1 MLSYNN
7 DFIIFKSKGKL
18 MFPFLFMKNIIIYIF
33 ISFAYILL
41 VLLDKKIIQT
51 DSKIFDFLAKDYPSS
66 VVQNYMESQKKWWWV
81 SYVTTPV
88 LIGIKVLLVAFCLN
102 FVKIIS
108 EKLEDV
114 KFRDILTVVLI
125 AEFVFVIAGFY
136 KFFNFYLIDTD
147 YTLETLQTYYPL
159 SLINYKEAISTE
171 KWLAYPLQLANVFEL
186 MYWGV
191 LAWGIWQLADKK
203 ISYQRSLG
211 YVALTYGVGLLF
223 WVGVVCFLILS
234 VSY

>member
-1 MLSYNN
+1 MRNLTLFF
-7 DFIIFKSKGKL
+7 FICL
-18 MFPFLFMKNIIIYIF
+18 FLI
-33 ISFAYILL
+33 ILL
-41 VLLDKKIIQT
+41 FLDKTYIST
-51 DSKIFDFLAKDYPSS
+51 DSKIFDFLAKDYPSEF
-66 VVQNYMESQKKWWWV
+66 VRNYMESQKKWWWV
-81 SYVTTPV
+81 SYAITPV

-108 EKLEDV
+108 EKLEQV
-114 KFRDILTVVLI
+114 KFRDILTIVLM

-159 SLINYKEAISTE
+159 SLINFKEAISTE
-171 KWLAYPLQLANVFEL
+171 KWLAYPLQLCNLFEL
-186 MYWGV
+186 IYWGI

-211 YVALTYGVGLLF
+211 YVALTYGIGLLF

>member
-1 MLSYNN
+1 
-7 DFIIFKSKGKL
+7 
-18 MFPFLFMKNIIIYIF
+18 MKNA
-33 ISFAYILL
+33 SLLLL
-41 VLLDKKIIQT
+41 VIFFSLILIYLDKTYITT

-66 VVQNYMESQKKWWWV
+66 VVQNYMDSQKKWWWV

-136 KFFNFYLIDTD
+136 KFFNFYLIETD

-159 SLINYKEAISTE
+159 SLINFKDAISTE
-171 KWLAYPLQLANVFEL
+171 KWLAYPLQLCNVFEL
-186 MYWGV
+186 FYWGI
-191 LAWGIWQLADKK
+191 LAWGIWELADKK
-203 ISYQRSLG
+203 ISYIKSLG
-211 YVALTYGVGLLF
+211 YVALTYGIGLLF

>member
-1 MLSYNN
+1 MRNLTLFF
-7 DFIIFKSKGKL
+7 FICL
-18 MFPFLFMKNIIIYIF
+18 FLI
-33 ISFAYILL
+33 ILL
-41 VLLDKKIIQT
+41 FLDKTYIST

-81 SYVTTPV
+81 SYAVTPV

-102 FVKIIS
+102 FVKILS
-108 EKLEDV
+108 EKLEQV
-114 KFRDILTVVLI
+114 KFRDILTIVLM

-159 SLINYKEAISTE
+159 SLINFKEAISTE
-171 KWLAYPLQLANVFEL
+171 KWLAYPLQLCNLFEL
-186 MYWGV
+186 IYWGI

-211 YVALTYGVGLLF
+211 YVALTYGIGLLF

>member
-1 MLSYNN
+1 
-7 DFIIFKSKGKL
+7 
-18 MFPFLFMKNIIIYIF
+18 MKNFGLFLIITLVYFISIF
-33 ISFAYILL
+33 IDVNFIN
-41 VLLDKKIIQT
+41 T
-51 DSKIFDFLAKDYPSS
+51 DAKIFDFLAKDYPNS

-81 SYVTTPV
+81 SYAITPV

-108 EKLEDV
+108 DKAEKI
-114 KFRDILTVVLI
+114 KFSDLLFVVLI
-125 AEFVFVIAGFY
+125 AEFVFIIAGLY

-159 SLINYKEAISTE
+159 SLINFKESISTE
-171 KWLAYPLQLANVFEL
+171 KWLAYPLQLVNLFEL
-186 MYWGV
+186 LYWGI
-191 LAWGIWQLADKK
+191 LAWGVWELLDRK
-203 ISYQRSLG
+203 ISLPKSFGL
-211 YVALTYGVGLLF
+211 VALTYGIGLLF

>member
-1 MLSYNN
+1 MKN
-7 DFIIFKSKGKL
+7 
-18 MFPFLFMKNIIIYIF
+18 FLFYIAL
-33 ISFAYILL
+33 ISIYILL
-41 VLLDKKIIQT
+41 IILNRIYIQT
-51 DSKIFDFLAKDYPSS
+51 DSKMFDFLAKDYPSS

-81 SYVTTPV
+81 SYAVTPV

-108 EKLEDV
+108 EKLENV
-114 KFRDILTVVLI
+114 KFRDILFVVLI

-136 KFFNFYLIDTD
+136 KFFNFYLVDTD

-159 SLINYKEAISTE
+159 SLINFKEAISTE
-171 KWLAYPLQLANVFEL
+171 KWLAYPLQLCNLFEL

-191 LAWGIWQLADKK
+191 LAWGIWELADKK
-203 ISYQRSLG
+203 ISYIKSLG
-211 YVALTYGVGLLF
+211 YVALTYGISLLF
-223 WVGVVCFLILS
+223 WVGVLCFLILS

>member
-1 MLSYNN
+1 MRNY
-7 DFIIFKSKGKL
+7 
-18 MFPFLFMKNIIIYIF
+18 FLCILCISIYF
-33 ISFAYILL
+33 FL
-41 VLLDKKIIQT
+41 VYLDKSYIST

-125 AEFVFVIAGFY
+125 AEFVFIIAGFY

-171 KWLAYPLQLANVFEL
+171 KWLAYPLQLLNVFEL

>member
-1 MLSYNN
+1 
-7 DFIIFKSKGKL
+7 
-18 MFPFLFMKNIIIYIF
+18 MKNYILFLIF
-33 ISFAYILL
+33 ISYFILIFL
-41 VLLDKKIIQT
+41 EKKYIQT
-51 DSKIFDFLAKDYPSS
+51 DSKIFDFLSKDYPSS

-114 KFRDILTVVLI
+114 QFRDILTVVLI
-125 AEFVFVIAGFY
+125 AEFVFIIAGFY

-171 KWLAYPLQLANVFEL
+171 KWLAYPLQLLNVFEI

-191 LAWGIWQLADKK
+191 LAWGIWQLVDKK

-211 YVALTYGVGLLF
+211 YVALTYGIGLLF

>member
-1 MLSYNN
+1 MIKNN
-7 DFIIFKSKGKL
+7 F
-18 MFPFLFMKNIIIYIF
+18 YIF
-33 ISFAYILL
+33 LIVLFAHIFILYFTSYFL
-41 VLLDKKIIQT
+41 EINSKII
-51 DSKIFDFLAKDYPSS
+51 DFLAKDYPSS
-66 VVQNYMESQKKWWWV
+66 VVQNYIESQKKWWWV
-81 SYVTTPV
+81 SYAVTPV

-125 AEFVFVIAGFY
+125 AEFVFIIAGFY

-171 KWLAYPLQLANVFEL
+171 KWLAYPLQLANIFEI

-211 YVALTYGVGLLF
+211 YVALTYGIGLLF

>member
-1 MLSYNN
+1 MKNASLLLLV
-7 DFIIFKSKGKL
+7 IIFSL
-18 MFPFLFMKNIIIYIF
+18 ILIYLDN
-33 ISFAYILL
+33 AYI
-41 VLLDKKIIQT
+41 T
-51 DSKIFDFLAKDYPSS
+51 TSSKIFDFLAKDYPSS

-81 SYVTTPV
+81 SYAVTPV

-108 EKLEDV
+108 EKLEQV

-125 AEFVFVIAGFY
+125 AEFVFIIAGFY

>member
-1 MLSYNN
+1 
-7 DFIIFKSKGKL
+7 
-18 MFPFLFMKNIIIYIF
+18 MKNA
-33 ISFAYILL
+33 SLLLL
-41 VLLDKKIIQT
+41 VIFFSLILIYLDKTYITT

-125 AEFVFVIAGFY
+125 AEFVFIIAGFY

-171 KWLAYPLQLANVFEL
+171 KWLAYPLQLLNVFEL

>member
-1 MLSYNN
+1 MNKNNLLLSLT
-7 DFIIFKSKGKL
+7 IIFFYLILTFVDKT
-18 MFPFLFMKNIIIYIF
+18 F
-33 ISFAYILL
+33 IVSE
-41 VLLDKKIIQT
+41 
-51 DSKIFDFLAKDYPSS
+51 SKIFDYLANKYPSS

-114 KFRDILTVVLI
+114 QFRDILTVVLI
-125 AEFVFVIAGFY
+125 AEFVFIIAGFY

-211 YVALTYGVGLLF
+211 YVALTYGIGLLF

>member
-1 MLSYNN
+1 MRNLTLFF
-7 DFIIFKSKGKL
+7 FICL
-18 MFPFLFMKNIIIYIF
+18 FLI
-33 ISFAYILL
+33 ILL
-41 VLLDKKIIQT
+41 FLDKTYIST
-51 DSKIFDFLAKDYPSS
+51 DSKIFDFLAKDYPSEF
-66 VVQNYMESQKKWWWV
+66 VRNYMESQKKWWWV
-81 SYVTTPV
+81 SYAITPV

-114 KFRDILTVVLI
+114 QFRDILTVVLI
-125 AEFVFVIAGFY
+125 AEFVFIIAGFY

-171 KWLAYPLQLANVFEL
+171 KWLAYPLQLCNLFEVI
-186 MYWGV
+186 YWGF
-191 LAWGIWQLADKK
+191 LAWGIWELADKK
-203 ISYQRSLG
+203 ISYFKSFG
-211 YVALTYGVGLLF
+211 YVALIYGIGLLF

>member
-1 MLSYNN
+1 
-7 DFIIFKSKGKL
+7 
-18 MFPFLFMKNIIIYIF
+18 MKNSVQTVTIVF
-33 ISFAYILL
+33 FLNFLL
-41 VLLDKKIIQT
+41 VYISKNGLDTQE
-51 DSKIFDFLAKDYPSS
+51 KIFDFLAKDYPSS

-81 SYVTTPV
+81 SYAVTPV

-171 KWLAYPLQLANVFEL
+171 KWLAYPLQLVNVFEL

-191 LAWGIWQLADKK
+191 LAWGIWQLADNK
-203 ISYQRSLG
+203 ISYLRSFG
-211 YVALTYGVGLLF
+211 YVALTYGIGLLF

>member
-1 MLSYNN
+1 MIKNN
-7 DFIIFKSKGKL
+7 F
-18 MFPFLFMKNIIIYIF
+18 YIF
-33 ISFAYILL
+33 LIVLFAHIFILYFTSYFL
-41 VLLDKKIIQT
+41 EINSKII
-51 DSKIFDFLAKDYPSS
+51 DFLAKDYPSS
-66 VVQNYMESQKKWWWV
+66 VVQNYIESQKKWWWV

-108 EKLEDV
+108 EKLENV

-125 AEFVFVIAGFY
+125 AEFVFIIAGFY
-136 KFFNFYLIDTD
+136 KFFNFYLVETD

>member
-1 MLSYNN
+1 MIKNN
-7 DFIIFKSKGKL
+7 F
-18 MFPFLFMKNIIIYIF
+18 YIF
-33 ISFAYILL
+33 LIVLFAHIFILYFTSYFL
-41 VLLDKKIIQT
+41 EIN
-51 DSKIFDFLAKDYPSS
+51 SKIFDFLAKDYPSS
-66 VVQNYMESQKKWWWV
+66 VVQNYIESQKKWWWV
-81 SYVTTPV
+81 SYAVTPV

-171 KWLAYPLQLANVFEL
+171 KWLAYPLQLLNVFEL

>member
-1 MLSYNN
+1 MRIN
-7 DFIIFKSKGKL
+7 
-18 MFPFLFMKNIIIYIF
+18 FLIF
-33 ISFAYILL
+33 ISLIFINLL
-41 VLLDKKIIQT
+41 LFYLESNFIRT
-51 DSKIFDFLAKDYPSS
+51 DSKVFDFLAKDYPSS

-81 SYVTTPV
+81 SYAVTPV

-108 EKLEDV
+108 EKLENV

-125 AEFVFVIAGFY
+125 AEFVFIIAGFY
-136 KFFNFYLIDTD
+136 KFFNFYLIETD

-171 KWLAYPLQLANVFEL
+171 KWLAYPLQLLNVFEI

-191 LAWGIWQLADKK
+191 LAWGIWQLVDKK

-211 YVALTYGVGLLF
+211 YVALTYGIGLLF

>member
-1 MLSYNN
+1 
-7 DFIIFKSKGKL
+7 
-18 MFPFLFMKNIIIYIF
+18 MKNA
-33 ISFAYILL
+33 SLLLL
-41 VLLDKKIIQT
+41 VIFFSLILIYLDKTYITT

-66 VVQNYMESQKKWWWV
+66 VVQNYMDSQKKWWWV

-125 AEFVFVIAGFY
+125 AEFVFIIAGFY

-171 KWLAYPLQLANVFEL
+171 KWLAYPLQLLNVFEL

>member
-1 MLSYNN
+1 
-7 DFIIFKSKGKL
+7 
-18 MFPFLFMKNIIIYIF
+18 MKNA
-33 ISFAYILL
+33 SLLLL
-41 VLLDKKIIQT
+41 VIFFSLILIYLDKTYITT

-66 VVQNYMESQKKWWWV
+66 VVQNYMDSQKKWWWV

-125 AEFVFVIAGFY
+125 AEFVFIIAGFY

-159 SLINYKEAISTE
+159 SLINYNEAISTE
-171 KWLAYPLQLANVFEL
+171 KWLAYPLQLVNVFEL

-191 LAWGIWQLADKK
+191 LAWGIWQLADNK
-203 ISYQRSLG
+203 ISYLRSFG
-211 YVALTYGVGLLF
+211 YVALTYGIGLLF

>member
-1 MLSYNN
+1 MRIN
-7 DFIIFKSKGKL
+7 
-18 MFPFLFMKNIIIYIF
+18 FLIF
-33 ISFAYILL
+33 ISLIFINLL
-41 VLLDKKIIQT
+41 LFYLESNFIRT
-51 DSKIFDFLAKDYPSS
+51 DSKVFDFLAKDYPSS

-114 KFRDILTVVLI
+114 QFRDILTVVLI
-125 AEFVFVIAGFY
+125 AEFVFIIAGFY

-171 KWLAYPLQLANVFEL
+171 KWLAYPLQLLNVFEL

-191 LAWGIWQLADKK
+191 LAWGIWQLVDKK
-203 ISYQRSLG
+203 ISYQGSLG
-211 YVALTYGVGLLF
+211 YVALTYGIGLLF

>member
-1 MLSYNN
+1 MRNY
-7 DFIIFKSKGKL
+7 
-18 MFPFLFMKNIIIYIF
+18 FLCILCISIYF
-33 ISFAYILL
+33 FL
-41 VLLDKKIIQT
+41 VYLDKSYIST

-81 SYVTTPV
+81 SYVITPIM
-88 LIGIKVLLVAFCLN
+88 IGIKVLLVAFCLN

-108 EKLEDV
+108 EKLEQV
-114 KFRDILTVVLI
+114 KFRDILTIVLM

-136 KFFNFYLIDTD
+136 KFFNFYLIETD

-159 SLINYKEAISTE
+159 SLINFKDAISTE
-171 KWLAYPLQLANVFEL
+171 KWLAYPLQLCNVFEL
-186 MYWGV
+186 FYWGI
-191 LAWGIWQLADKK
+191 LAWGIWELAEKK

-211 YVALTYGVGLLF
+211 YVALTYGIGLLF

-234 VSY
+234 ISY

>member
-1 MLSYNN
+1 MRNY
-7 DFIIFKSKGKL
+7 
-18 MFPFLFMKNIIIYIF
+18 FLCILCISIYF
-33 ISFAYILL
+33 FL
-41 VLLDKKIIQT
+41 VYLDKSYIST

-125 AEFVFVIAGFY
+125 AEFVFIIAGFY

>member
-1 MLSYNN
+1 MRNLTLFF
-7 DFIIFKSKGKL
+7 FICL
-18 MFPFLFMKNIIIYIF
+18 FLI
-33 ISFAYILL
+33 ILL
-41 VLLDKKIIQT
+41 FLDKTYIST
-51 DSKIFDFLAKDYPSS
+51 DSKIFDFLAKDYPSEF
-66 VVQNYMESQKKWWWV
+66 VRNYMESQKKWWWV
-81 SYVTTPV
+81 SYAITPV

-108 EKLEDV
+108 EKLEQV
-114 KFRDILTVVLI
+114 KFRDILTIVLM
-125 AEFVFVIAGFY
+125 AEFVFLIAGFY
-136 KFFNFYLIDTD
+136 KFFNFYLVDTD

-159 SLINYKEAISTE
+159 SLINFKEAISTE
-171 KWLAYPLQLANVFEL
+171 KWLAYPLQLCNLFEVI
-186 MYWGV
+186 YWGI

-211 YVALTYGVGLLF
+211 YVALTYGIGLLF

>member
-1 MLSYNN
+1 
-7 DFIIFKSKGKL
+7 
-18 MFPFLFMKNIIIYIF
+18 MKNIIFFFVIVLFYTLLAFLDQTYI
-33 ISFAYILL
+33 S
-41 VLLDKKIIQT
+41 T

-81 SYVTTPV
+81 GYVITPAI
-88 LIGIKVLLVAFCLN
+88 IGVKILLVAFCLN

-108 EKLEDV
+108 EKLENV

-125 AEFVFVIAGFY
+125 AEFVFIIAGFY
-136 KFFNFYLIDTD
+136 KFFNFYLIETD

-171 KWLAYPLQLANVFEL
+171 KWLAYPLQLVNVFEL

-191 LAWGIWQLADKK
+191 LAWGIWELADKK
-203 ISYQRSLG
+203 ISYIKSLG
-211 YVALTYGVGLLF
+211 YVALTYGIGLLF

>member
-1 MLSYNN
+1 
-7 DFIIFKSKGKL
+7 
-18 MFPFLFMKNIIIYIF
+18 MKNF
-33 ISFAYILL
+33 LL
-41 VLLDKKIIQT
+41 SIGIVLCYLFLNYLDKNYITT

-171 KWLAYPLQLANVFEL
+171 KWLAYPLQLLNVFEL

-191 LAWGIWQLADKK
+191 LAWGIWQLVDKK

-211 YVALTYGVGLLF
+211 YVALTYGIGLLF

>member
-1 MLSYNN
+1 MRNLTLFF
-7 DFIIFKSKGKL
+7 FICL
-18 MFPFLFMKNIIIYIF
+18 FLI
-33 ISFAYILL
+33 ILL
-41 VLLDKKIIQT
+41 FLDKTYIST
-51 DSKIFDFLAKDYPSS
+51 DSKIFDFLAKDYPSEF
-66 VVQNYMESQKKWWWV
+66 VRNYMESQKKWWWV
-81 SYVTTPV
+81 SYAITPV

-108 EKLEDV
+108 EKLEQV
-114 KFRDILTVVLI
+114 KFRDILTIVLM

-136 KFFNFYLIDTD
+136 KFFNFYLVDTD

-159 SLINYKEAISTE
+159 SLINFKEAISTE
-171 KWLAYPLQLANVFEL
+171 KWLAYPLQLCNLFEL
-186 MYWGV
+186 IYWGI

-211 YVALTYGVGLLF
+211 YVALTYGIGLLF

>member
-1 MLSYNN
+1 MLKTFTIQIILNGIFLNMKNLILYGIVILIFL
-7 DFIIFKSKGKL
+7 FII
-18 MFPFLFMKNIIIYIF
+18 Y
-33 ISFAYILL
+33 
-41 VLLDKKIIQT
+41 LDKTYIST

-81 SYVTTPV
+81 SYATTPV

-125 AEFVFVIAGFY
+125 AEFVFIIAGFY

-211 YVALTYGVGLLF
+211 YVALTYGIGLLF

>member
-1 MLSYNN
+1 MRIN
-7 DFIIFKSKGKL
+7 
-18 MFPFLFMKNIIIYIF
+18 FLIF
-33 ISFAYILL
+33 ISLIFINLL
-41 VLLDKKIIQT
+41 LFYLESNFIRT
-51 DSKIFDFLAKDYPSS
+51 DSKVFDFLAKDYPSS

-81 SYVTTPV
+81 SYAVTPV

-125 AEFVFVIAGFY
+125 AEFVFIIAGFY

-211 YVALTYGVGLLF
+211 YVALTYGIGLLF

>member
-1 MLSYNN
+1 
-7 DFIIFKSKGKL
+7 
-18 MFPFLFMKNIIIYIF
+18 MKNA
-33 ISFAYILL
+33 SLLLL
-41 VLLDKKIIQT
+41 VIFFSLILIYLDKTYITT

-66 VVQNYMESQKKWWWV
+66 VVQNYMDSQKKWWWV

-125 AEFVFVIAGFY
+125 AEFVFIIAGFY

-159 SLINYKEAISTE
+159 SLINFKEAISTE

>member
-1 MLSYNN
+1 MTNQLM
-7 DFIIFKSKGKL
+7 KKL
-18 MFPFLFMKNIIIYIF
+18 LLYFVVIIIYYTLTFLDSNF
-33 ISFAYILL
+33 IA
-41 VLLDKKIIQT
+41 T
-51 DSKIFDFLAKDYPSS
+51 ESKIFDYLANKYPSS

-81 SYVTTPV
+81 SYATTPV

-125 AEFVFVIAGFY
+125 AEFVFIIAGFY

-171 KWLAYPLQLANVFEL
+171 KWLAYPLQLVNVFEL

-211 YVALTYGVGLLF
+211 YVALTYGIGLLF